1 MHPAPLPAPRRAPRA
16 GFTLIELLTVIAVIG
31 ILAAILIPTVGR
43 VRDSARATQC
53 GSNLRQI
60 QMANILY
67 ANDRGGAFVPFE
79 DLRGDQY
86 LDTPGTEGKWFA
98 NKVFYAYLTP
108 QKLPTSQ
115 WPESFMCPV
124 SQAAGN
130 TTVGYSF
137 GYNVTGKN
145 SSAFQLRQFRQSE
158 IARPS
163 TTLAWADAVD
173 WKIDQ
178 TGADLYVEST
188 PTVKYNK
195 AVAYRHGGKI
205 NVVYWDGHLGRLG
218 REQVIVNA
226 PTDAT
231 ALLWRILN

>member
-1 MHPAPLPAPRRAPRA
+1 MNPGSPSPRRHAPHA
-16 GFTLIELLTVIAVIG
+16 GFTLIELLTVIAIIG

-43 VRDSARATQC
+43 VRESARATQC
-53 GSNLRQI
+53 ANNLRQI

-67 ANDRGGAFVPFE
+67 ANDRNGAFVPFE
-79 DLRGDQY
+79 DLRDDQY
-86 LDTPGTEGKWFA
+86 LDTPGTGGKWFA

-108 QKLPTSQ
+108 QKLPTAK
-115 WPESFMCPV
+115 WPENFMCPT

-130 TTVGYSF
+130 TDVGYSF

-145 SSAFQLRQFRQSE
+145 NANYQLRQFKQSE
-158 IARPS
+158 VARPS

-188 PTVKYNK
+188 PTVKYTK
-195 AVAYRHGGKI
+195 AVAYRHGRKI
-205 NVVYWDGHLGRLG
+205 NVVYWDGHLGRLD
-218 REQVIVNA
+218 RQQVVV
-226 PTDAT
+226 TDASSSA
-231 ALLWRILN
+231 ALLWRILP